1 MRRLTVFSFVLLLT
15 CVACPAAFAAGS
27 PQKNIL
33 MLHSFGRDFKPWSE
47 YAKVVRTEL
56 NRQSP
61 WPVNIIEH
69 SLLSALHGDENPE
82 GSFVGYLRALFG
94 REPPDIILSMGAPA
108 AGFVQRQRQQLFAT
122 TPMVFTAVEQR
133 RVQRSSL
140 TENDAVVAV
149 AHDFPAIVDNIL
161 RILPDTKTIAVV
173 IGGSPNE
180 RFWLGEMRKEFT
192 PFAHRV
198 SFEWY
203 NDRSFVEI
211 LKQAAASPPHTAIY
225 WHSLNI
231 DAAGVVHASE
241 TSLSDLYAVA
251 NAPIFTFDGSFF
263 GQEIVGG
270 PMHSV
275 LNLGRETASVVVR
288 VLGGEKAGNIKVPAS
303 GFAAPI
309 YDWRQLQRWGI
320 SESRLPPG
328 SEVLFREP
336 SAWQKYRWE
345 ISAVAAVMLLQAGLI
360 TWLIYEHRRRHAA
373 ELATREAMS
382 ELTQMNRV
390 SGAGELSASIAHEV
404 NQPLA
409 AIALNA
415 SAALNWLKAKTPDLE
430 EARDALVRVVSESHR
445 AGDIVTNLRALF
457 RKDAQQPGT
466 VEINKVILSVLAL
479 VRIELEKHDIEV
491 HTQLDHGLPAMAGN
505 EVQLQQVVLNLVM
518 NAKDA
523 MQSAPTQ
530 RELRVQSQR
539 SADGRVQVSIEDS
552 GSGISESD
560 VKRIFQPMFT
570 TKAHGM
576 GMGLSICR
584 SIVEA
589 HHGTIWAEARAGV
602 GSAFRFSLPANG

>member
-1 MRRLTVFSFVLLLT
+1 MVLAAVSVSSMAVSQTAARRTVLAIYWSPEDFPQNPILHRTIREELDRSPVPIDLYSEYLESDSLPEDVARESLREYIRLKYHGRTIDVVIANTSVVLEFVVRYRQELFPDAPIVYIGIEAETLKLRDAGAGMTGTISSASFGETLDLALTLHPDTERVFVVANSPSTTLLQVLQRELRPFANRVDITYISDGSQSAML
-15 CVACPAAFAAGS
+15 AAVKAVPF
-27 PQKNIL
+27 
-33 MLHSFGRDFKPWSE
+33 LHSLVLFIRHAQEP
-47 YAKVVRTEL
+47 
-56 NRQSP
+56 
-61 WPVNIIEH
+61 EH
-69 SLLSALHGDENPE
+69 SARMLEPARLVADAAPVPVYGVTE
-82 GSFVGYLRALFG
+82 SFIGTGIVGG
-94 REPPDIILSMGAPA
+94 RMY
-108 AGFVQRQRQQLFAT
+108 T
-122 TPMVFTAVEQR
+122 
-133 RVQRSSL
+133 
-140 TENDAVVAV
+140 
-149 AHDFPAIVDNIL
+149 IVDQASRAGRMTL
-161 RILPDTKTIAVV
+161 RILAGERAQDIP
-173 IGGSPNE
+173 IG
-180 RFWLGEMRKEFT
+180 RATL
-192 PFAHRV
+192 V
-198 SFEWY
+198 
-203 NDRSFVEI
+203 
-211 LKQAAASPPHTAIY
+211 
-225 WHSLNI
+225 
-231 DAAGVVHASE
+231 
-241 TSLSDLYAVA
+241 
-251 NAPIFTFDGSFF
+251 PIF
-263 GQEIVGG
+263 
-270 PMHSV
+270 
-275 LNLGRETASVVVR
+275 
-288 VLGGEKAGNIKVPAS
+288 
-303 GFAAPI
+303 
-309 YDWRQLQRWGI
+309 DWRQLQRWGI

-523 MQSAPTQ
+523 MQSTPSQ

-552 GSGISESD
+552 GSGISPSD

-589 HHGTIWAEARAGV
+589 HHGTIWAEARTGV